1 MQFTAIGACDE
12 FSIASGWILTKK
24 EEGESAMVKLRMMGP
39 TNELKRMKRVI
50 ERNSQNKSIIE

>member
-1 MQFTAIGACDE
+1 
-12 FSIASGWILTKK
+12 
-24 EEGESAMVKLRMMGP
+24 MVKLRMMGP